1 MASPFFLWEKNMQNR
16 LTPGFI
22 QGLRQQQRIN
32 QMNQMQARRNNPR
45 QRTLRPEI
53 YQRQQLMQRGQ
64 PRSGP
69 EGFERQP
76 MRNLDDLPTTSPT
89 GGNLG
94 QSGIMQNQRRKPL
107 FNQGRINPDFSI
119 NVTNPDLRGPNRTQN
134 QSIDPK
140 FRRPTQGGK

>member
-1 MASPFFLWEKNMQNR
+1 MQNR

-22 QGLRQQQRIN
+22 QGLRQRQRMA
-32 QMNQMQARRNNPR
+32 QMNQMQARRGNPR
-45 QRTLRPEI
+45 
-53 YQRQQLMQRGQ
+53 Q

-76 MRNLDDLPTTSPT
+76 MINLDDLPTTSPT